1 MVAGEVKA
9 LAAQTAK
16 ATAEIGA
23 QIETVRGATDETVA
37 AMNEIGSIIG
47 RMGEVST
54 AIAAAV
60 EEQSATTREIA
71 SSIQG
76 VAGSTAQA
84 AQAMGHVLQ
93 VADQAGEASRN
104 ILTEASEIGSES
116 ETPRREV
123 EAFLQ
128 AVNTDSG
135 ERRRFERIAG
145 SGVTAMLRLPGAAAT
160 KVVVDGLSETGVGL
174 RLGDAMPLGR
184 EAEVE
189 LPGAGGPVTGRV
201 IRAEHGVVG
210 ITRDRANR
218 ALAGLSAARDAA

>member
-1 MVAGEVKA
+1 
-9 LAAQTAK
+9 
-16 ATAEIGA
+16 
-23 QIETVRGATDETVA
+23 
-37 AMNEIGSIIG
+37 
-47 RMGEVST
+47 
-54 AIAAAV
+54 
-60 EEQSATTREIA
+60 
-71 SSIQG
+71 
-76 VAGSTAQA
+76 
-84 AQAMGHVLQ
+84 MGHVLQ

-201 IRAEHGVVG
+201 NSSGAWRGRDHTRPGQPGLGGPLRRPRRSLTQLRPYQSALRASGSLRH
-210 ITRDRANR
+210 AWSCP
-218 ALAGLSAARDAA
+218 LP